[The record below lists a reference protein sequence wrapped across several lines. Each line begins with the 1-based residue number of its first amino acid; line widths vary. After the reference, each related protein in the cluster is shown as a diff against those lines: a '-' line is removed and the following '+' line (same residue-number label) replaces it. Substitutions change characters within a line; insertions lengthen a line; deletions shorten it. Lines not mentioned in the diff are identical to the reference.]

1 MWCVCCINS
10 GEINTF
16 GLLDSVGLVPQT
28 KAGSSVIT
36 VYLKRGVIDDP
47 VRCNFVAPNKARWLD
62 WPEFSLWISQ
72 RLCTDHP
79 PTKCHQEFGFS
90 DPIKVQHL
98 LSAGDEARRSLTC
111 WMTRC
116 WKCINEQKED
126 FFSTKLKAVLSGSP
140 ICLTHSHTH
149 THFSHSHG
157 EFSAI
162 HTQPLTNLWV
172 SHRDETSM
180 TWAIIIFP
188 KYISSFLQTLS
199 ELIESSCW
207 GFVFKSLEGLKR
219 DRDPKIERGYKH
231 TWRKNMPV
239 RC

>member
-1 MWCVCCINS
+1 MWCVRCINS

-36 VYLKRGVIDDP
+36 VYLQRGVIDDP

-72 RLCTDHP
+72 RLCTEHP

-90 DPIKVQHL
+90 DPIKLQHL

-116 WKCINEQKED
+116 WKYINEQNED
-126 FFSTKLKAVLSGSP
+126 FFLPSWKLFCQVTDLP
-140 ICLTHSHTH
+140 HTH
-149 THFSHSHG
+149 THPHTF
-157 EFSAI
+157 F
-162 HTQPLTNLWV
+162 TQP
-172 SHRDETSM
+172 
-180 TWAIIIFP
+180 
-188 KYISSFLQTLS
+188 
-199 ELIESSCW
+199 W
-207 GFVFKSLEGLKR
+207 GVFSLYTHTATHKSLSQSQGWDQHDMSNYNL
-219 DRDPKIERGYKH
+219 PKIH
-231 TWRKNMPV
+231 LLLSSNPV
-239 RC
+239 RANRV

>member
-126 FFSTKLKAVLSGSP
+126 FFSTKLKAFLSGSP

-157 EFSAI
+157 EFSAYT
-162 HTQPLTNLWV
+162 HTHTAT
-172 SHRDETSM
+172 H
-180 TWAIIIFP
+180 
-188 KYISSFLQTLS
+188 
-199 ELIESSCW
+199 
-207 GFVFKSLEGLKR
+207 KSLSQSQGWDQHDMSNYNL
-219 DRDPKIERGYKH
+219 PKIH
-231 TWRKNMPV
+231 LLLSSNPV
-239 RC
+239 RANRV